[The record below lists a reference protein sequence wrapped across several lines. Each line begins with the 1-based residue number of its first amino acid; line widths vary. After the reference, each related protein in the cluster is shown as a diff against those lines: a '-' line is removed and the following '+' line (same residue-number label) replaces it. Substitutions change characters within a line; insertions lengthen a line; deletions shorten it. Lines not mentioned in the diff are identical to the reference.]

1 MVGWLI
7 WCLRFHLNHR
17 NILIHLKGKERYVE
31 LLDETLK
38 KELQE
43 NFQIANISELVS
55 FDEEETNLSAD
66 GLEISFNTKNTID
79 FKLNLD
85 FIDDIS
91 RLSRVVFFES
101 PAYWSVR
108 ENKLATNFCF

>member
-17 NILIHLKGKERYVE
+17 NILILE

-55 FDEEETNLSAD
+55 FDEEN
-66 GLEISFNTKNTID
+66 ISTY
-79 FKLNLD
+79 
-85 FIDDIS
+85 
-91 RLSRVVFFES
+91 RVIF
-101 PAYWSVR
+101 PIH
-108 ENKLATNFCF
+108 

>member
-1 MVGWLI
+1 
-7 WCLRFHLNHR
+7 
-17 NILIHLKGKERYVE
+17 
-31 LLDETLK
+31 LDETLK

-79 FKLNLD
+79 FELKWG
-85 FIDDIS
+85 FS
-91 RLSRVVFFES
+91 YFFRLV
-101 PAYWSVR
+101 
-108 ENKLATNFCF
+108 

>member
-17 NILIHLKGKERYVE
+17 NKQKFKSVSYPADFLRKYLDSLILNLTKGKERYVE

-43 NFQIANISELVS
+43 N
-55 FDEEETNLSAD
+55 
-66 GLEISFNTKNTID
+66 
-79 FKLNLD
+79 LN
-85 FIDDIS
+85 
-91 RLSRVVFFES
+91 
-101 PAYWSVR
+101 
-108 ENKLATNFCF
+108 